1 MAGTWTS
8 QNKILPGAYINFKTN
23 SPLSITANDR
33 GIVVILQKLSVGKAH
48 DIYEI
53 TATTDAYPEGIG
65 ESDKIAVNEALKGA
79 NKVLLYNLGSTEEI
93 TTVLTAALEK
103 LRTVDFNVIAYP
115 NASELDKGTIKT
127 WIKSMRDEEGI
138 KIQGVFANLSA
149 DDEAIINVVQG
160 VTLSDGS
167 SLTAEQV
174 TAYVAGITAGASVNK
189 SNTGLKYDGAIDVV
203 PRMTKTEME
212 TAIKEGKYIFKVD
225 SAQNVTSVYD
235 INSLTTI
242 DGDKNNSFKKN
253 RTIRTLDGINN
264 DTVNIFESNY
274 IGNIDNT
281 ADGRSLLRAAYIEY
295 FNLLQNLNAIQ
306 NFTAEDVEV
315 LEGKD
320 KESVV
325 INSNIQTV
333 DSIEKMYITVN
344 LS

>member
-23 SPLSITANDR
+23 SPLSITPNER
-33 GIVVILQKLSVGKAH
+33 GIVVILQKLSVGTVH

-53 TATTDAYPEGIG
+53 TATTDTYPEGVG
-65 ESDKIAVNEALKGA
+65 ESDKITVNEALKGA
-79 NKVLLYNLGSTEEI
+79 SKVLLYNLGNEEEVTE
-93 TTVLTAALEK
+93 VLTAALNK

-115 NASELDKGTIKT
+115 NCGGTDKNTIKT

-174 TAYVAGITAGASVNK
+174 TAYVAGITAGAAINK

-212 TAIKEGKYIFKVD
+212 TAITEGKYIFKVD
-225 SAQNVTSVYD
+225 SVQNVTSVYD
-235 INSLTTI
+235 INSLKTI
-242 DGDKNNSFKKN
+242 GDNKNSSFKKN

-281 ADGRSLLRAAYIEY
+281 AEGRSLLRAAYIEY

-325 INSNIQTV
+325 INCNIQTV
-333 DSIEKMYITVN
+333 DSIEKMYITIN

>member
-1 MAGTWTS
+1 MAGIWTS

-23 SPLSITANDR
+23 SPLSITPNDR

-53 TATTDAYPEGIG
+53 TAISDNYPEGIN
-65 ESDKIAVNEALKGA
+65 EEDKVLVKEALKGA
-79 NKVLLYNLGSTEEI
+79 SKVLLYNLGNTEEI

-103 LRTVDFNVIAYP
+103 LRTVNFNVIAYP
-115 NASELDKGTIKT
+115 NGSELDKGTIKT
-127 WIKSMRDEEGI
+127 WIKAMRDEEGI
-138 KIQGVFANLSA
+138 KIQGVFANLVA
-149 DDEAIINVVQG
+149 DYEAIINVVQG

-174 TAYVAGITAGASVNK
+174 TAYVAGITAGASMSK
-189 SNTGLKYDGAIDVV
+189 SNTGLKYEGAIDVV

-212 TAIKEGKYIFKVD
+212 NAITTGKYIFKVD

-235 INSLTTI
+235 INSLTTV
-242 DGDKNNSFKKN
+242 GEDKNNSFKKN

-281 ADGRSLLRAAYIEY
+281 SDGRSLLRAAYIEY

-325 INSNIQTV
+325 INCNIQTV

>member
-53 TATTDAYPEGIG
+53 TAIADNYPDRIE
-65 ESDKIAVNEALKGA
+65 EEDKVLVKEALKGA

-235 INSLTTI
+235 INSLITV
-242 DGDKNNSFKKN
+242 GENKNNSFKKN

>member
-23 SPLSITANDR
+23 SPLSITPNER
-33 GIVVILQKLSVGKAH
+33 GIVLILQKLSVGKAH

-53 TATTDAYPEGIG
+53 TATTDTYPEGIG

-79 NKVLLYNLGSTEEI
+79 SKVLLYNLGNEEEI
-93 TTVLTAALEK
+93 TEVLTAALSK
-103 LRTVDFNVIAYP
+103 LRTVTFNVIAYP
-115 NASELDKGTIKT
+115 NAGGTDKNTIKT

-174 TAYVAGITAGASVNK
+174 TAYVAGISAGATINK
-189 SNTGLKYDGAIDVV
+189 SNTGLKYEGAIDVV

-212 TAIKEGKYIFKVD
+212 AAITEGKYLFKVD

-235 INSLTTI
+235 INSLKTV
-242 DGDKNNSFKKN
+242 GDNKNNSFKKN

-274 IGNIDNT
+274 VGNIDNT
-281 ADGRSLLRAAYIEY
+281 SDGRSLLRAAYIEY

-315 LEGKD
+315 FEGKD

-325 INSNIQTV
+325 INCNIQTV

>member
-1 MAGTWTS
+1 MAGTWID

-23 SPLSITANDR
+23 SPLSISSNDR
-33 GIVVILQKLSVGKAH
+33 GTVVILQKLSVGEKH

-53 TATTDAYPEGIG
+53 TATADNYPEGVEEG
-65 ESDKIAVNEALKGA
+65 VKILVREALKGA
-79 NKVLLYNLGSTEEI
+79 NKVLLYNLGNEEEVSE
-93 TTVLTAALEK
+93 VLNAALSK
-103 LRTVDFNVIAYP
+103 LKTVSFNVITYP
-115 NASELDKGTIKT
+115 NAGGSDKNTIKT
-127 WIKSMRDEEGI
+127 WIKGMRDDEGV
-138 KIQGVFANLSA
+138 KIQGVFANLVA

-160 VTLSDGS
+160 ITLSDGS
-167 SLTAEQV
+167 SLTVEQV
-174 TAYVAGITAGASVNK
+174 TAYVGGITAGAPINK
-189 SNTGLKYDGAIDVV
+189 SNTGLKYDGAIDVE

-225 SAQNVTSVYD
+225 SVQNVTSVYD

-242 DGDKNNSFKKN
+242 GKDKNDSFKKN
-253 RTIRTLDGINN
+253 RTIRTLDSISN
-264 DTVNIFESNY
+264 DTINIFESNY

-281 ADGRSLLRAAYIEY
+281 ADGRSILRAAYIEY

-306 NFTAEDVEV
+306 NFTAEDIEV

-325 INSNIQTV
+325 INCNIQTV
-333 DSIEKMYITVN
+333 DSIEKIYITVN

>member
-23 SPLSITANDR
+23 SPLSITPNER
-33 GIVVILQKLSVGKAH
+33 GKVVILQKLSVGKAH

-53 TATTDAYPEGIG
+53 TATTDTYPEGVV

-79 NKVLLYNLGSTEEI
+79 NKVLLYNLGKEREI
-93 TTVLTAALEK
+93 TEVLTAALSK

-115 NASELDKGTIKT
+115 NASGTDKNAIKT

-160 VTLSDGS
+160 VILSDGS

-174 TAYVAGITAGASVNK
+174 TAYVAGITAGAAVNK
-189 SNTGLKYDGAIDVV
+189 SNTGLKYEGAIDVV

-225 SAQNVTSVYD
+225 SVQNVTSVYD
-235 INSLTTI
+235 INSLKSV
-242 DGDKNNSFKKN
+242 GDNKNNSFKKN

-274 IGNIDNT
+274 VGNIDNT

-325 INSNIQTV
+325 INCNIQTV

>member
-1 MAGTWTS
+1 MAGTWQT
-8 QNKILPGAYINFKTN
+8 QNKELPGAYINFKAN
-23 SPLSITANDR
+23 SPLSITLNER

-53 TATTDAYPEGIG
+53 TATTDTYPEGVG
-65 ESDKIAVNEALKGA
+65 ESDKVSVNEALKGA
-79 NKVLLYNLGSTEEI
+79 SKVLLYNLGNEEEI
-93 TTVLTAALEK
+93 TEVLTTALSK
-103 LRTVDFNVIAYP
+103 LRTVTFNVIAYP
-115 NASELDKGTIKT
+115 NGGGTDKNTIKT

-149 DDEAIINVVQG
+149 DDEAIINVPQG

-174 TAYVAGITAGASVNK
+174 TAYVAGITAGAAINK
-189 SNTGLKYDGAIDVV
+189 SNTGLKYEGAIDVV

-225 SAQNVTSVYD
+225 SVQNVTSVYD

-242 DGDKNNSFKKN
+242 GKDKNDSFKKN
-253 RTIRTLDGINN
+253 RTIRTLDSINN
-264 DTVNIFESNY
+264 DTINIFESNY

-281 ADGRSLLRAAYIEY
+281 SDGRSLLRAAYIEY

-306 NFTAEDVEV
+306 NFNAEDIEV

-325 INSNIQTV
+325 INCNIQTV
-333 DSIEKMYITVN
+333 DSVEKMYITIN